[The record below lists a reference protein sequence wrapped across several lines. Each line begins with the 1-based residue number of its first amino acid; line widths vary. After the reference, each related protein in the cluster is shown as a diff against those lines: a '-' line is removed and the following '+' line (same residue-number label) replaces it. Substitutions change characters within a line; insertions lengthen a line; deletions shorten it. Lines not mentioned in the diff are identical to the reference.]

1 MHTQHQPSCP
11 ASVTSLDP
19 VASAI
24 VVSPAPTGRSSAS
37 SIALKDLPQGSKATI
52 RDIRAQG
59 ILGRR
64 LRDMGLLPGVEVSL
78 ISRAPL
84 GDPLVVALDGYTLS
98 VRCTE
103 AACVIVEMDQ

>member
-1 MHTQHQPSCP
+1 MHTQHQQSCP
-11 ASVTSLDP
+11 AP
-19 VASAI
+19 VASLNPAASAT
-24 VVSPAPTGRSSAS
+24 VVSAAPIGRSRARD
-37 SIALKDLPQGSKATI
+37 IALKDLPQGSNATI

-64 LRDMGLLPGVEVSL
+64 LRDMGLLPGVAVSL
-78 ISRAPL
+78 MSRAPL